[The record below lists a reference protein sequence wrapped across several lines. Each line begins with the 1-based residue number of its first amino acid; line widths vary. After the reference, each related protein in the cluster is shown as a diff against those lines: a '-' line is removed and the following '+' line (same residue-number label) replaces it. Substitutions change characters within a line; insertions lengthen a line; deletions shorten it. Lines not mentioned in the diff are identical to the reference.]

1 MTGPHVNPIAAD
13 PSHPRYASLLRRH
26 LIEEAAAEG
35 LLAGSAMI
43 AHGRGEAYDYLLG
56 ERTTAS
62 AASATREAYARLR
75 AAKHPV
81 ISVNGNTVA
90 LAGRDLLHLA
100 ASLSCPVEVNIFYRT
115 QARMDGLISRLE
127 RWCEEDGLDVE
138 VLGRRTDGRIAGL
151 EGPRAQC
158 DAAGIAAATWCWSPW
173 KTATVAKRWWRW
185 ARRCSWW
192 ISTLS
197 RTART
202 ASVTIVDEVGRV
214 AKALREHA
222 AGSEHPAPNATWDN
236 DACLQASLDEI
247 SAHLQGRFS

>member
-1 MTGPHVNPIAAD
+1 MNPIAAD

-127 RWCEEDGLDVE
+127 RWCEEDGLNVE
-138 VLGRRTDGRIAGL
+138 VLGRRTDGRIDGL

-158 DAAGIAAATWCWSPW
+158 EAAGIAAADVVLVPLEDGDRCEALVAMG
-173 KTATVAKRWWRW
+173 KTVLVVDLNP
-185 ARRCSWW
+185 
-192 ISTLS
+192 LS

-214 AKALREHA
+214 AEALREHA
-222 AGSEHPAPNATWDN
+222 AGSEHPAPNEDWDN
-236 DACLQASLDEI
+236 TACLQASLDEVI
-247 SAHLQGRFS
+247 AHLQGRFS

>member
-1 MTGPHVNPIAAD
+1 VNPIAAD

-56 ERTTAS
+56 EQTTAS
-62 AASATREAYARLR
+62 AASATKEAYARLR
-75 AAKHPV
+75 AAKRPV

-100 ASLSCPVEVNIFYRT
+100 SMLSCPVEVNIFYRT
-115 QARMDGLISRLE
+115 QARMDGLIAKLE
-127 RWCEEDGLDVE
+127 GWCAEDGLHVE
-138 VLGRRTDGRIAGL
+138 VLGRRTDGRIVGL

-158 DAAGIAAATWCWSPW
+158 EAAGIASADVVLVPLEDGDRCEALVAMG
-173 KTATVAKRWWRW
+173 KTVLVVDLNP
-185 ARRCSWW
+185 
-192 ISTLS
+192 LS

-202 ASVTIVDEVGRV
+202 ATVTIVDEVGRT
-214 AKALREHA
+214 ATALKTHA
-222 AGSEHPAPNATWDN
+222 MVSQSPEPNPDWDN
-236 DACLQASLDEI
+236 MACLQASLDDI
-247 SAHLQGRFS
+247 AARLSQRFA

>member
-1 MTGPHVNPIAAD
+1 M
-13 PSHPRYASLLRRH
+13 LRRH
-26 LIEEAAAEG
+26 LIEAAAAEG
-35 LLAGSAMI
+35 LLAGSATT

-127 RWCEEDGLDVE
+127 RWCEEDGLNVE
-138 VLGRRTDGRIAGL
+138 VLGRRTDGRIDGWKAPCAMRSRWNRSCRRGAGAL
-151 EGPRAQC
+151 G
-158 DAAGIAAATWCWSPW
+158 
-173 KTATVAKRWWRW
+173 
-185 ARRCSWW
+185 RR
-192 ISTLS
+192 
-197 RTART
+197 R
-202 ASVTIVDEVGRV
+202 SV
-214 AKALREHA
+214 
-222 AGSEHPAPNATWDN
+222 
-236 DACLQASLDEI
+236 
-247 SAHLQGRFS
+247 

>member
-1 MTGPHVNPIAAD
+1 MNPIAAD

-56 ERTTAS
+56 EQTTLS
-62 AASATREAYARLR
+62 AASATLEAYARLR
-75 AAKHPV
+75 AAEHPV

-100 ASLSCPVEVNIFYRT
+100 SMLSCPVEVNIFYRT
-115 QARMDGLISRLE
+115 QARMDGLMAKIE
-127 RWCEEDGLDVE
+127 GWCAEDGLQVD
-138 VLGRRTDGRIAGL
+138 VLGRRTDGRIEGL

-158 DAAGIAAATWCWSPW
+158 EAAGIASADVVLVPLEDGDRCEALVAMG
-173 KTATVAKRWWRW
+173 KTVLVVDLNP
-185 ARRCSWW
+185 
-192 ISTLS
+192 LS

-202 ASVTIVDEVGRV
+202 ATVTIVDEVGRT
-214 AKALREHA
+214 AAALRAHA
-222 AGSEHPAPNATWDN
+222 MAAESPKPNPDWDN
-236 DACLQASLDEI
+236 MACLQASLDEI
-247 SAHLQGRFS
+247 AAHLSHRFE